1 MVSPGT
7 GIGTKS
13 CFGSI
18 CGFFDIPLLLF
29 LVLGTKLGD
38 SASESDSSSLDG
50 GAMLPP
56 STVSR
61 DQLQKRIESLQQQNR
76 YYFHNNL
83 VIIRANWLRSQVN
96 NINLLAS

>member
-1 MVSPGT
+1 MYTFNLT
-7 GIGTKS
+7 GNKM
-13 CFGSI
+13 
-18 CGFFDIPLLLF
+18 
-29 LVLGTKLGD
+29 GD

-76 YYFHNNL
+76 YY
-83 VIIRANWLRSQVN
+83 
-96 NINLLAS
+96 

>member
-1 MVSPGT
+1 M
-7 GIGTKS
+7 
-13 CFGSI
+13 
-18 CGFFDIPLLLF
+18 
-29 LVLGTKLGD
+29 GD

-76 YYFHNNL
+76 YEF
-83 VIIRANWLRSQVN
+83 VIFV
-96 NINLLAS
+96 INYQYSSF

>member
-1 MVSPGT
+1 MST
-7 GIGTKS
+7 IL
-13 CFGSI
+13 SI
-18 CGFFDIPLLLF
+18 KFVGN
-29 LVLGTKLGD
+29 KMAD

-76 YYFHNNL
+76 
-83 VIIRANWLRSQVN
+83 
-96 NINLLAS
+96 

>member
-1 MVSPGT
+1 MA
-7 GIGTKS
+7 
-13 CFGSI
+13 
-18 CGFFDIPLLLF
+18 
-29 LVLGTKLGD
+29 D

-76 YYFHNNL
+76 YVQYLNRYHLEDSCSITYAKRIDITLHF
-83 VIIRANWLRSQVN
+83 
-96 NINLLAS
+96 

>member
-1 MVSPGT
+1 M
-7 GIGTKS
+7 
-13 CFGSI
+13 
-18 CGFFDIPLLLF
+18 
-29 LVLGTKLGD
+29 GD

-76 YYFHNNL
+76 YWISNIYIDTVFLNFYFYFS
-83 VIIRANWLRSQVN
+83 ICIYIRISL
-96 NINLLAS
+96 

>member
-1 MVSPGT
+1 MA
-7 GIGTKS
+7 
-13 CFGSI
+13 
-18 CGFFDIPLLLF
+18 
-29 LVLGTKLGD
+29 D

-76 YYFHNNL
+76 L
-83 VIIRANWLRSQVN
+83 VHQTHVLKKIR
-96 NINLLAS
+96 NINMP

>member
-1 MVSPGT
+1 M
-7 GIGTKS
+7 
-13 CFGSI
+13 
-18 CGFFDIPLLLF
+18 
-29 LVLGTKLGD
+29 GD

-76 YYFHNNL
+76 YVFADIVLDSHQNL
-83 VIIRANWLRSQVN
+83 IK
-96 NINLLAS
+96 

>member
-1 MVSPGT
+1 M
-7 GIGTKS
+7 
-13 CFGSI
+13 
-18 CGFFDIPLLLF
+18 
-29 LVLGTKLGD
+29 LVLHSEILKGIKYDTIFLIGNKMGD

-76 YYFHNNL
+76 Y
-83 VIIRANWLRSQVN
+83 VIKFP
-96 NINLLAS
+96 

>member
-1 MVSPGT
+1 M
-7 GIGTKS
+7 
-13 CFGSI
+13 
-18 CGFFDIPLLLF
+18 
-29 LVLGTKLGD
+29 GD

-76 YYFHNNL
+76 YILFKEYFMRKKKIFRTHVL
-83 VIIRANWLRSQVN
+83 KV
-96 NINLLAS
+96 LLEFKLNFRHVFDIYKTPKTFF

>member
-1 MVSPGT
+1 MA
-7 GIGTKS
+7 
-13 CFGSI
+13 
-18 CGFFDIPLLLF
+18 
-29 LVLGTKLGD
+29 D

-76 YYFHNNL
+76 YVQYLNRYLEDSCSITYAKRIDITLHC
-83 VIIRANWLRSQVN
+83 
-96 NINLLAS
+96 

>member
-1 MVSPGT
+1 MA
-7 GIGTKS
+7 
-13 CFGSI
+13 
-18 CGFFDIPLLLF
+18 
-29 LVLGTKLGD
+29 D

-76 YYFHNNL
+76 
-83 VIIRANWLRSQVN
+83 QVPTTSN
-96 NINLLAS
+96 YKHDSNKI

>member
-1 MVSPGT
+1 M
-7 GIGTKS
+7 
-13 CFGSI
+13 
-18 CGFFDIPLLLF
+18 
-29 LVLGTKLGD
+29 GD

-76 YYFHNNL
+76 YFTWFNSNKYSYIDLTNFVTFLYL
-83 VIIRANWLRSQVN
+83 VKNSYQIGVAFQI
-96 NINLLAS
+96 

>member
-1 MVSPGT
+1 MA
-7 GIGTKS
+7 
-13 CFGSI
+13 
-18 CGFFDIPLLLF
+18 
-29 LVLGTKLGD
+29 D

-76 YYFHNNL
+76 YYILFLNLYFLWTNVSSFNNL
-83 VIIRANWLRSQVN
+83 SQ
-96 NINLLAS
+96 ILLLEK